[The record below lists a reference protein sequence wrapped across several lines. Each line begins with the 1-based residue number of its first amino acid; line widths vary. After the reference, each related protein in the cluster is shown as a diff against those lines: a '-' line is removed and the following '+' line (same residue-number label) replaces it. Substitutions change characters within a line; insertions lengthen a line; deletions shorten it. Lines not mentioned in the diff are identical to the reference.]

1 SIRSF
6 SLMALICFM
15 LFNLSDAW
23 AQSAESRTAE
33 GQKAVLV
40 GEVLSSTDNK
50 PIQGVSLRVNG
61 ISAITDNEGKFRIIL
76 TTKTGKVEVRHI
88 GFQPE
93 SIDYDEKTTYLTISL
108 EPLENQLEEV
118 EVVSTGYQQLP
129 KERATGSFVQID
141 NALLNRRV
149 GSNVLDRLAD
159 VTPGLIFN
167 NGKGAAAQMRIR
179 GQNTIHSDARVLV
192 IVDNFPYEGDLN
204 NINPNDVESITVL
217 KDAAAASIWGARAGN
232 GVIVITTK
240 KAGSQGGTQ
249 IEANLNTTVG

>member
-1 SIRSF
+1 MTNFYKDGRGLFFFKHLFRLFRTRNNRSRALFAFVLPILCFSIRSF

-149 GSNVLDRLAD
+149 STNIVERLDGMA
-159 VTPGLIFN
+159 PGILTN
-167 NGKGAAAQMRIR
+167 LKQKQR
-179 GQNTIHSDARVLV
+179 GQ
-192 IVDNFPYEGDLN
+192 GD
-204 NINPNDVESITVL
+204 I
-217 KDAAAASIWGARAGN
+217 
-232 GVIVITTK
+232 
-240 KAGSQGGTQ
+240 
-249 IEANLNTTVG
+249 